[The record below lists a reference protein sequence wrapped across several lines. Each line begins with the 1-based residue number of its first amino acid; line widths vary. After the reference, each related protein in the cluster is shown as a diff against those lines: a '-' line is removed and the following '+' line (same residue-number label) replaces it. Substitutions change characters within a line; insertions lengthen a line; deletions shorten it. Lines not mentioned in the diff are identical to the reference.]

1 MDSSQPL
8 SIESLARENENLKY
22 EIAALK
28 SLIEEIEKDKNKS
41 WGQVIDEKVKLGS
54 KNSKTTLIS
63 VALLFEAFG
72 SKYEIDVLPDAM
84 EKASTSIKIICYDSR
99 NERQDVILTVIMIIN
114 IF

>member
-28 SLIEEIEKDKNKS
+28 SLIEEIENDKNKS
-41 WGQVIDEKVKLGS
+41 WGQVIDEKVETWFEKFKDDIDIGRIA
-54 KNSKTTLIS
+54 T
-63 VALLFEAFG
+63 FEAFG

-84 EKASTSIKIICYDSR
+84 EKAIYKNVTKIFLPWFPKRKAKSKFWLW
-99 NERQDVILTVIMIIN
+99 IL
-114 IF
+114 

>member
-41 WGQVIDEKVKLGS
+41 WGQVIDEKVETWFEKFRDDIDVGRI
-54 KNSKTTLIS
+54 TT
-63 VALLFEAFG
+63 FEAFG

-84 EKASTSIKIICYDSR
+84 EKAIYKKCIKIIFAM
-99 NERQDVILTVIMIIN
+99 ILEMKDKM
-114 IF
+114 